1 MEPDTQIVACMV
13 TLPAEPPEWVH
24 LMKAGPLEASD
35 GRKWRLDDPARVVAE
50 SLAAGRDLAID
61 YDHQTEL
68 VMKTGQAAPAAGWIK
83 ALEARDDGIWGRVEW
98 KPTGAEKLK
107 AREYRYLSPTFL
119 ARKGNGQV
127 LRILRAALT
136 NSPALTLTA
145 LASHQSQDHEDSM
158 DELLKNLIAT
168 LGLKGDADAETALA
182 RVNALATE
190 AADAKAHMARVAK
203 AAGQAEDADA
213 DMLCTAIAGL
223 AAGGD
228 DADPAKF
235 VARAQFDEVAN
246 LLRTLTDDRA
256 EGKGRGRGRD
266 RHERRQAGA
275 GRPRLGTQLCQVR
288 SGGLRHLRRGP
299 AGDRQARRKV
309 AGSRPRIT
317 VRGRPRRR
325 RAGGVPGH
333 GPRPGGLQETP

>member
-1 MEPDTQIVACMV
+1 MV

-256 EGKGRGRGRD
+256 EEKAEAAVETAMSAGKLVPAARD
-266 RHERRQAGA
+266 WALNYAKSDPAGFATYVEAQPVIVKPGARLPGA
-275 GRPRLGTQLCQVR
+275 GPGSR
-288 SGGLRHLRRGP
+288 SGAGLDDDELAVCRAMGHDPEAFKKLRD
-299 AGDRQARRKV
+299 AEEEV
-309 AGSRPRIT
+309 RP
-317 VRGRPRRR
+317 
-325 RAGGVPGH
+325 
-333 GPRPGGLQETP
+333 